1 MKMANDTLIVDAAD
15 KQKSNKMSP
24 TDEKAALKKGFFSF
38 PTKTEKLEAEFNC
51 LTEKERRKQV
61 EMETIQSSI
70 NDIIANLGSDPK
82 NLKALQTDLKSQ
94 MKKVDKVVP
103 SLQRVKLDLQKL
115 RPSFYAE
122 IDRLSKKE
130 KTMLDEKET
139 IQSSINSINTKIGN
153 INPKHIEAP
162 QKDLKS
168 QMKKMDEVVSS
179 LQIVKQNQEKMRPL
193 LYAEINY
200 LSEDE
205 RRELDEK
212 ETIQSSINNINTKI
226 GSNPK
231 NVKALE
237 KDLKSQMKKIDKVES
252 SLKRI
257 KLNQEKLRHLTNAPV
272 QNASS
277 DDASVLA
284 ADERTSNTMSV
295 NAGVDTIIT
304 SEKSASV
311 DYQMEEITTHEKA
324 ISPVTADESLVDTQQ
339 NSQISEDRKKIGK
352 KRIWTTMPEKEDK
365 VYSRLS
371 QLNHKILEYPDLD
384 NTALA
389 FVGRK
394 FAFEL
399 EEEGFRQTV
408 KNEDFKVYPVI
419 VRVNGLEKKVLAL
432 EVIDAT
438 SEEAIFSKELCQEL
452 NLTNDNMV
460 SSSITIS
467 SLDDQ
472 QTIPVTKILPVTS
485 ILPNNERSYAH
496 NEAERLW
503 PHLFGP
509 GQLSREEETVHVRL
523 TRGMADALECSALT
537 TVELCKLLRNELECS
552 NYSFPKDR
560 FFPLTPPDR
569 SGNTSDP
576 KKDYYWLMDVHTY
589 NSTKYCTAR
598 RDDIFRKYND
608 RMLKRSNF
616 IKSKEYLEIAEK
628 KVEKKS
634 FWWNL
639 FCGCLPRKRYAK

>member
-1 MKMANDTLIVDAAD
+1 MANDTLIVDAAD

-82 NLKALQTDLKSQ
+82 NLKALQKDLKSQ
-94 MKKVDKVVP
+94 MKKVDKVVH

-115 RPSFYAE
+115 RPSFCAE

-153 INPKHIEAP
+153 INPKHIEAL

-179 LQIVKQNQEKMRPL
+179 LQRVKQNQEKMRPP
-193 LYAEINY
+193 LYAEVTDRAPPVFINY

-231 NVKALE
+231 NVKAVE

-295 NAGVDTIIT
+295 NTGVDTIIT

-371 QLNHKILEYPDLD
+371 QLNHKNLEYPDLD
-384 NTALA
+384 NTKFA

-394 FAFEL
+394 FAL
-399 EEEGFRQTV
+399 RYEEEGFRQTV

-472 QTIPVTKILPVTS
+472 QTIPVTKILPVT
-485 ILPNNERSYAH
+485 
-496 NEAERLW
+496 
-503 PHLFGP
+503 
-509 GQLSREEETVHVRL
+509 
-523 TRGMADALECSALT
+523 C
-537 TVELCKLLRNELECS
+537 
-552 NYSFPKDR
+552 
-560 FFPLTPPDR
+560 FF
-569 SGNTSDP
+569 
-576 KKDYYWLMDVHTY
+576 
-589 NSTKYCTAR
+589 
-598 RDDIFRKYND
+598 F
-608 RMLKRSNF
+608 
-616 IKSKEYLEIAEK
+616 
-628 KVEKKS
+628 
-634 FWWNL
+634 
-639 FCGCLPRKRYAK
+639 